1 MIVSFSHLNLDLLVP
16 DPLLDLG
23 GLELVR
29 QLGLGF
35 LNFLKKI
42 LNFKIAKKI
51 GKMAFEVLTAVLT
64 SLSKLAFWSLNALR
78 ENEEKKVNV

>member
-1 MIVSFSHLNLDLLVP
+1 MGNRDVLSFHFAHLDLDLLVP

-35 LNFLKKI
+35 LNFSKRKQ
-42 LNFKIAKKI
+42 FK
-51 GKMAFEVLTAVLT
+51 F
-64 SLSKLAFWSLNALR
+64 
-78 ENEEKKVNV
+78 